1 MRVWERFP
9 HDEHFEASSQV
20 QTMSVNSIMNTGLS
34 ALLANQSA
42 LRATSNNIANVN
54 TEGYVRQD
62 AQTSQVVLDGRGS
75 GVELVVQRAADRF
88 LTDTH
93 MASISGAGGYSVL
106 AEMMDRA
113 QSALGDPTSE
123 TSVFAGLDDMISRM
137 GSLVND
143 PSSALRKND
152 FVATVEALFVDLQ
165 GAYGRIDDLRD
176 EANHKLNGAV
186 SSANLLMEQI
196 AVLNVE
202 IQKHKL
208 NGSDASGAETQQS
221 SLMNELAELMDFKAV
236 PRDLGG
242 VELRTNSGM
251 LLVDHNAATLTVNA
265 DTSGARYPGISISP
279 AGSDAQLDITRQ
291 ISGGEIRG
299 LLSARDY
306 DLPDLAYA
314 LGEFSGHLADALNQ
328 AHNEGT
334 SVPAPTSLTGHNTG
348 LLATDALNFSGAA
361 TFAVVGPDGRTVQAV
376 SVDFDAGT
384 MTNSAGTVFATGA
397 TIGSFVTAL
406 NSALGG
412 SGTAGFT
419 NGQLTLS
426 ATGTNGVAIPQD
438 PTNPSD
444 RGGRGVSA
452 FFGMNNLIDSANPT
466 FYDTGLLIGDAHG
479 FTSGS
484 ITFGLRNGSGDLIQ
498 SIDYTPTGTTM
509 ADLVNELNTT
519 GVLGSYA
526 TASLDSNGRLNIIP
540 NASGSIAV
548 IDVIADTTLRGTTS
562 MSMSTMFGL
571 GVEGPAERARG
582 LGVKSEIALNSNQL
596 ATSAFDT
603 TATTVGSLGVS
614 SGNNAG
620 ALALQGSL
628 SNSVSLRTIGG
639 ASYLNL
645 SITDVASQI
654 ASSAGSKA
662 GQFESRATASL
673 ALRNEAETRRA
684 SVEGVN
690 LDEEMVKMTVYQQSY
705 SAASRLIQTS
715 KDMYDVLLNMV

>member
-1 MRVWERFP
+1 
-9 HDEHFEASSQV
+9 
-20 QTMSVNSIMNTGLS
+20 
-34 ALLANQSA
+34 
-42 LRATSNNIANVN
+42 
-54 TEGYVRQD
+54 
-62 AQTSQVVLDGRGS
+62 
-75 GVELVVQRAADRF
+75 
-88 LTDTH
+88 
-93 MASISGAGGYSVL
+93 
-106 AEMMDRA
+106 
-113 QSALGDPTSE
+113 
-123 TSVFAGLDDMISRM
+123 
-137 GSLVND
+137 
-143 PSSALRKND
+143 
-152 FVATVEALFVDLQ
+152 
-165 GAYGRIDDLRD
+165 
-176 EANHKLNGAV
+176 
-186 SSANLLMEQI
+186 
-196 AVLNVE
+196 
-202 IQKHKL
+202 
-208 NGSDASGAETQQS
+208 
-221 SLMNELAELMDFKAV
+221 
-236 PRDLGG
+236 
-242 VELRTNSGM
+242 
-251 LLVDHNAATLTVNA
+251 
-265 DTSGARYPGISISP
+265 
-279 AGSDAQLDITRQ
+279 
-291 ISGGEIRG
+291 
-299 LLSARDY
+299 
-306 DLPDLAYA
+306 
-314 LGEFSGHLADALNQ
+314 
-328 AHNEGT
+328 
-334 SVPAPTSLTGHNTG
+334 
-348 LLATDALNFSGAA
+348 
-361 TFAVVGPDGRTVQAV
+361 
-376 SVDFDAGT
+376 
-384 MTNSAGTVFATGA
+384 
-397 TIGSFVTAL
+397 
-406 NSALGG
+406 
-412 SGTAGFT
+412 
-419 NGQLTLS
+419 
-426 ATGTNGVAIPQD
+426 
-438 PTNPSD
+438 
-444 RGGRGVSA
+444 
-452 FFGMNNLIDSANPT
+452 
-466 FYDTGLLIGDAHG
+466 
-479 FTSGS
+479 
-484 ITFGLRNGSGDLIQ
+484 
-498 SIDYTPTGTTM
+498 M